1 MKFVAVTS
9 CPTGIAH
16 SQMAAENLE
25 RVATANGHE
34 ILVEVRGAMGREN
47 ELSSDDIET
56 ADAVIVA
63 AETAV
68 DRDRFAGEGTPVVD
82 APVKAAVT
90 DAETLLERAIEA
102 ARDNGAV
109 AEPDVSPDSRR
120 EPAGDSAETADD
132 QPEQSRGLV
141 ARLKHFFS

>member
-25 RVATANGHE
+25 RVAAANGHE
-34 ILVEVRGAMGREN
+34 IIVEVRGAMGREN
-47 ELSSDDIET
+47 ELSSDDIAT

-68 DRDRFAGEGTPVVD
+68 GRDRFEGTPVVE

-90 DAETLLERAIEA
+90 DADGLLEQAAEA
-102 ARDNGAV
+102 AYREGADTDP
-109 AEPDVSPDSRR
+109 ETSLDGDHR
-120 EPAGDSAETADD
+120 EPVADSANSRDG
-132 QPEQSRGLV
+132 QSSGLV
-141 ARLKHFFS
+141 ARLKRFFS